1 MTLPAGDR
9 NIELVRLALR
19 GDDKAFE
26 QLLACHRQR
35 IIGICLRMLGDR
47 LEAEEAAQDSFVK
60 IYFHLRDFD
69 QAREFTAWAASIAL
83 NECRDR
89 LRRKTRRGRVF
100 RELSEVD
107 AALAPEPM
115 NPNNDCKE
123 RLAAVEKAIEMLPSK
138 LKEPLVLKV
147 FGEYGYEEIAK
158 ILGIKT
164 GTVMSRLFRARQ
176 RLTGLLNRGDLA

>member
-1 MTLPAGDR
+1 LPAGNSDQD
-9 NIELVRLALR
+9 IKLVRLALR

-47 LEAEEAAQDSFVK
+47 LEAEEAAQDCFVK

-69 QAREFTAWAASIAL
+69 QARDFTAWAASIAL

-89 LRRKTRRGRVF
+89 LRRRTRRTRIF
-100 RELSEVD
+100 KELTEMD
-107 AALAPEPM
+107 AVSVPESLAD
-115 NPNNDCKE
+115 NNDCRE
-123 RLAAVEKAIEMLPSK
+123 QLAETEKAIEELPSK
-138 LKEPLVLKV
+138 LKEVLILKA

-158 ILGIKT
+158 ILGVKI

-176 RLTGLLNRGDLA
+176 KLTGLLNRGKQV

>member
-69 QAREFTAWAASIAL
+69 QAREFTPWAASIAL

-89 LRRKTRRGRVF
+89 LRRKTRRSRVF

-123 RLAAVEKAIEMLPSK
+123 QLAAVEKAIEMLPSK

-176 RLTGLLNRGDLA
+176 RLSGLLNRGNLT